1 MNTSLLK
8 NHVKAGSVGR
18 SQTKLNEVLAE
29 HFSCKIDPI
38 KVETLQTSKK
48 RIYTVSY
55 LFVLSTVSK
64 EKTQ

>member
-8 NHVKAGSVGR
+8 NHVKAGSVR
-18 SQTKLNEVLAE
+18 RTQTKLNEVLAE
-29 HFSCKIDPI
+29 HFSCKIDSI
-38 KVETLQTSKK
+38 KVETLQTSKT

-64 EKTQ
+64 

>member
-18 SQTKLNEVLAE
+18 SQTKLNEALAE
-29 HFSCKIDPI
+29 HFGYKIDPI
-38 KVETLQTSKK
+38 KVETLQTSKA

-55 LFVLSTVSK
+55 LFVLSTVPK